1 MSNVF
6 RILRGSFVIFL
17 IALLALC
24 VGALWF
30 IAYKGR
36 PLLLNELRVMTERD
50 VSIGSISIAFS
61 GGLLLER
68 IEIKGLASVAKA
80 VVLVDVN
87 EGLHGRL
94 VFSSA
99 DVFSPKVNIDLT
111 PPKELKVEAV
121 QADDKT
127 VPSGRLFTRRKARVL
142 PRLNIH
148 DGTLMFQ
155 APEAGRTWVVDK
167 INAQLSDV
175 PLGDLSQQTSFHVSA
190 SLQQMN
196 VPFVGH
202 LVKMNGWLNW
212 QARDMEAVLSVIDD
226 DGRVGVDATLVSKN
240 NDLSV
245 SGKARLAIGQQKQAS
260 TVKTRMVEDVVLGL
274 LDATGTEVDSEF
286 SFTTQMDNPKVGP
299 IKLTGTIT
307 TGLNSSAVSGNIV
320 GALKALGAEVLGPE
334 AKSLD
339 ASY

>member
-36 PLLLNELRVMTERD
+36 PLLLNELRVITHRD
-50 VSIGSISIAFS
+50 VSIGSISIAFP
-61 GGLLLER
+61 GGLLLEQ
-68 IEIKGLASVAKA
+68 IEIKGLASIAKA

-94 VFSSA
+94 AFSSA
-99 DVFSPKVNIDLT
+99 DVFSPKVNIDLA
-111 PPKELKVEAV
+111 PPKELKVETV
-121 QADDKT
+121 QVDDKPVLSGS
-127 VPSGRLFTRRKARVL
+127 VPAQQPKKARVL

-148 DGTLMFQ
+148 DGILMFQ
-155 APEAGRTWVVDK
+155 SPEAGRTWVVDK

-175 PLGDLSQQTSFHVSA
+175 PLGDLSQQTSFYVSA

-212 QARDMEAVLSVIDD
+212 QARDMEASISVIDD
-226 DGRVGVDATLVSKN
+226 DGRVGVDAKLVSKS
-240 NDLSV
+240 NDLLV
-245 SGKARLAIGQQKQAS
+245 SGKARLAMGQQKQAS

-286 SFTTQMDNPKVGP
+286 SFTTQMDNPKIGP

-334 AKSLD
+334 VKKP
-339 ASY
+339 

>member
-36 PLLLNELRVMTERD
+36 PLLLNELRSITHRD
-50 VSIGSISIAFS
+50 VSIGSISIAFP
-61 GGLLLER
+61 GGLLLEQ

-80 VVLVDVN
+80 VVLIDVR

-94 VFSSA
+94 VFFSA

-111 PPKELKVEAV
+111 SPKVQKDEA
-121 QADDKT
+121 AREDDKP
-127 VPSGRLFTRRKARVL
+127 VPSGRVLTQQKKARVL
-142 PRLNIH
+142 PRLNVH

-167 INAQLSDV
+167 ISAQLSDV
-175 PLGDLSQQTSFHVSA
+175 PLGDMSQQTTFHVSA

-202 LVKMNGWLNW
+202 LVKMNGSFNW
-212 QARDMEAVLSVIDD
+212 QARDMEAALSVIDD
-226 DGRVGVDATLVSKN
+226 DGRVGLDATLVSKN
-240 NDLSV
+240 NDLLV

-260 TVKTRMVEDVVLGL
+260 TVKTRMVEDVILGL

-320 GALKALGAEVLGPE
+320 GALKTLGAEILGPE
-334 AKSLD
+334 SEKP
-339 ASY
+339 